1 MHIPEGPKACGTI
14 PCFPASKSLG
24 HKWMLK
30 GAEEF
35 QNSVWNEWCKTASY
49 PATRMRNGTI
59 RRTPRKTHM
68 KVEYSGGG
76 EAWGGVACGW
86 CVVQRRDLVIWFCP
100 PEQNWRSSKSQKSQK
115 LPTKGFPPVWV
126 TTTPNRKPGFA
137 YGWNFNTGGGGL
149 LNWVGESN
157 LFGGLHK
164 PSVLSSCR
172 QIQIQGWVRVR
183 VREVVFSAFVPM

>member
-1 MHIPEGPKACGTI
+1 MEQFLAFQHQNLWVINGHWKERRNFKIQFGMNGAKRLHIPPLACGMA
-14 PCFPASKSLG
+14 PLG
-24 HKWMLK
+24 AHQEKHTWKWSIL
-30 GAEEF
+30 
-35 QNSVWNEWCKTASY
+35 
-49 PATRMRNGTI
+49 
-59 RRTPRKTHM
+59 
-68 KVEYSGGG
+68 GGG